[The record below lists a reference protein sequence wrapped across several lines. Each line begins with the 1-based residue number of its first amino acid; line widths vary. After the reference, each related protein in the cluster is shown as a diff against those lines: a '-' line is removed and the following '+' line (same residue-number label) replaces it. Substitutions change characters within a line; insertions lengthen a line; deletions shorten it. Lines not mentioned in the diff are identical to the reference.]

1 VLGSG
6 WPKPDPLSSVPGRLI
21 KILMGLDQ
29 SNAPGVLAW
38 SGSIRSVGLGFL
50 PVGFGF
56 FHVFLNF
63 LAMLTSCSCYLNLCA
78 FQFLY
83 KIPKKLL
90 YVLEAFLYCF
100 VMLLH
105 VKIDKKKMNVH
116 FFYIFV
122 YFCAFF
128 WWISCIISVLIQ
140 YHMILMLGAQFC
152 DAFAV
157 D

>member
-1 VLGSG
+1 
-6 WPKPDPLSSVPGRLI
+6 
-21 KILMGLDQ
+21 M
-29 SNAPGVLAW
+29 
-38 SGSIRSVGLGFL
+38 GLGFL

-105 VKIDKKKMNVH
+105 VKIDKKNEYAFLLH
-116 FFYIFV
+116 IHIFL
-122 YFCAFF
+122 C
-128 WWISCIISVLIQ
+128 VLLVNFLHNFRANSIP
-140 YHMILMLGAQFC
+140 YDLNAWGTIL
-152 DAFAV
+152 
-157 D
+157 